1 MTLGLYDVN
10 NVALKTWKVMD
21 GNSETFNILANNFY
35 ALGQKVAKGDTTG
48 GGTPDTGDDDAP
60 VDLLKDQVIAI
71 TINPNW
77 AQFHNL
83 TIQ

>member
-1 MTLGLYDVN
+1 MTLGLYDN
-10 NVALKTWKVMD
+10 TGTALKTWKVL
-21 GNSETFNILANNFY
+21 NANNETINISANNFY

-48 GGTPDTGDDDAP
+48 GGTPDPGDDDAP
-60 VDLLKDQVIAI
+60 IDLLKDQVIAI